1 MPIGLKIVL
10 ILLASLGGVAGLGG
24 AFFWRSGRGTGPPIW
39 PNAPAWFIN
48 GVSRPVMFIVGVA
61 MLAYAAS
68 LLFGQ
73 WS

>member
-1 MPIGLKIVL
+1 VPIGFRIVL
-10 ILLASLGGVAGLGG
+10 ILVGLAGGCFGLAG
-24 AFFWRSGRGTGPPIW
+24 AFLWRSGRGMGPPIW

-48 GVSRPVMFIVGVA
+48 VVSRPVMFIVGVG

-68 LLFGQ
+68 VLFGN

>member
-1 MPIGLKIVL
+1 VPIRLRIVL
-10 ILLASLGGVAGLGG
+10 VLLGLVGGLLRASRCIPVAIGQ
-24 AFFWRSGRGTGPPIW
+24 RNGTADLAERTGM
-39 PNAPAWFIN
+39 FIN
-48 GVSRPVMFIVGVA
+48 VVSRRVMFIVGVA

>member
-1 MPIGLKIVL
+1 VPSSLRIVL
-10 ILLASLGGVAGLGG
+10 VLVGVVGSCFGLAG
-24 AFFWRSGRGTGPPIW
+24 AFLWRSGRGTGPPIW
-39 PNAPAWFIN
+39 PNAPAWFFN
-48 GVSRPVMFIVGVA
+48 VVSRPVMFIVGVA

>member
-1 MPIGLKIVL
+1 
-10 ILLASLGGVAGLGG
+10 
-24 AFFWRSGRGTGPPIW
+24 
-39 PNAPAWFIN
+39 
-48 GVSRPVMFIVGVA
+48 VSRPVMFIVGVA